1 MAEKEMQGKRWIVVG
16 SCQRGGKERESITD
30 RPLYYRL
37 GRGGSAAAVRQGAP
51 LSGCRDHHPQRL
63 PGAAVGAAAGYTVT
77 VRGLVSQQTGSRRV
91 CFYGQRANTAFP
103 GQTRS
108 SHGPSTTTCSLSTF
122 ISWAVFVDCIRFL
135 SSNLTHGIWTRRR
148 RRRTIYDHSISR

>member
-1 MAEKEMQGKRWIVVG
+1 MDCGWKLSTWR
-16 SCQRGGKERESITD
+16 ERERVDYGQTVILPS
-30 RPLYYRL
+30 RPRWFCRS
-37 GRGGSAAAVRQGAP
+37 GEAGGAP
-51 LSGCRDHHPQRL
+51 EWLQGPPSPAFARGCC
-63 PGAAVGAAAGYTVT
+63 GAAAGNTVT